1 MVLDLTMSSSPR
13 DKKVDRRGEGMIK
26 EEESM
31 MICWIVTNV
40 SLPQLNA
47 VLFLLKTINSII
59 L

>member
-26 EEESM
+26 EEEIM

-40 SLPQLNA
+40 PLPQLNA
-47 VLFLLKTINSII
+47 VLFLLKTINSFI